1 VPADGP
7 LAITPD
13 VHLIRS
19 LPDHDGPDRVAI
31 NSLVL
36 RSPEDTVLVDTGAAT
51 DRAAWWA
58 QVESVVDPADVRWI
72 FLSHDDI
79 DHIGNLAEAL
89 DRCPDAT
96 VVTTWQ
102 LGRRLAAALD
112 VPLARC
118 RWLNDG
124 ERTHLGGREVV
135 AVRPP
140 AYDSPTTR
148 GLYDVGS
155 KVYWAA
161 DCFGLAVPHPVD
173 DVSQLDRDV
182 WDDGALRFGTLLSP
196 WVTQVDPGRWRQ
208 AVSKVAALDLHAL
221 TGAHGPVI
229 RRRDVDHALDL
240 MDELPD
246 HPEPPA
252 PDQRQLDAARSAMA
266 PG

>member
-1 VPADGP
+1 MRCTRHAAPAATACAARCDRRGTACKGDAATLFP
-7 LAITPD
+7 RVVTA
-13 VHLIRS
+13 S
-19 LPDHDGPDRVAI
+19 LPG
-31 NSLVL
+31 
-36 RSPEDTVLVDTGAAT
+36 
-51 DRAAWWA
+51 
-58 QVESVVDPADVRWI
+58 
-72 FLSHDDI
+72 
-79 DHIGNLAEAL
+79 
-89 DRCPDAT
+89 
-96 VVTTWQ
+96 
-102 LGRRLAAALD
+102 
-112 VPLARC
+112 
-118 RWLNDG
+118 
-124 ERTHLGGREVV
+124 
-135 AVRPP
+135 
-140 AYDSPTTR
+140 
-148 GLYDVGS
+148 
-155 KVYWAA
+155 
-161 DCFGLAVPHPVD
+161 D